1 MSDKRNAD
9 IKKLEN
15 WLTRANELKADLED
29 KVNKMTVCID
39 KIREKHPDAPPAKDI
54 NTFEPY
60 IKLNEYIS
68 IVTKIIE
75 KRKNDNK

>member
-1 MSDKRNAD
+1 MSDKNNDD
-9 IKKLEN
+9 IKRLED
-15 WLTRANELKADLED
+15 WLSRANELKADLED
-29 KVNKMTVCID
+29 KVNKMTVYID

>member
-1 MSDKRNAD
+1 MSDKNNDD
-9 IKKLEN
+9 IKRLED
-15 WLTRANELKADLED
+15 WLSRANELKADLED

-39 KIREKHPDAPPAKDI
+39 KIREKHPDAPSAKDI